1 VIAAGD
7 LRHRVTFELATLAN
21 DTFGQAIKTWAD
33 QWTAWGRVRVLAG
46 REGEIARQRRADA
59 THAIDLRGPRTILP
73 TGRFRWTD
81 NNGVTHTA
89 DVSEPARDVDGDAS
103 HLIVFVIE
111 VPDQA

>member
-1 VIAAGD
+1 
-7 LRHRVTFELATLAN
+7 
-21 DTFGQAIKTWAD
+21 
-33 QWTAWGRVRVLAG
+33 
-46 REGEIARQRRADA
+46 
-59 THAIDLRGPRTILP
+59 LP